1 MFSTKLIHS
10 SEVVRSIGGRRETR
24 VGYIFDGQVL
34 LVKPDNLRKQQSFYR
49 ERIDLFYAQVQL
61 RNHCKFCLVFLLF
74 VFDVACSRRRSVAI
88 WRERRRVAPNQS
100 FLQKRA
106 GKAKVVP
113 TAGIGVLSTHFVPR
127 QRIADQPPRFWT
139 RAAQISCHGKQK
151 FDEKIA
157 KRGLA

>member
-61 RNHCKFCLVFLLF
+61 RNHCKFCLFYFCLLLTLLVLDVEVLLF
-74 VFDVACSRRRSVAI
+74 DESDVELLRISLSFKKEREKQKWFQLLESECCRLTSSPAHASRTNHHDFE
-88 WRERRRVAPNQS
+88 RERPKSAVMVRKN
-100 FLQKRA
+100 
-106 GKAKVVP
+106 
-113 TAGIGVLSTHFVPR
+113 
-127 QRIADQPPRFWT
+127 
-139 RAAQISCHGKQK
+139 
-151 FDEKIA
+151 
-157 KRGLA
+157 